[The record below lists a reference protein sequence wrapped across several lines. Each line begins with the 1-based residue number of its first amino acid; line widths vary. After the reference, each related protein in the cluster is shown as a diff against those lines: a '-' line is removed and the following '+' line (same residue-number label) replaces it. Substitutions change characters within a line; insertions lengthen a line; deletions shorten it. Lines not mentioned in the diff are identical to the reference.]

1 MNTSLAVILLIVCI
15 TFSAFFASAE
25 AAFMSLQKLRV
36 KHMVNSGIKNADKV
50 KNIMDRPNRLLS
62 VVLLGNDLVN
72 TAAASLGVIIVQG
85 MITSNNSPIDG
96 ELAVLIET
104 ILMTIILLVI
114 GDVLPKSLSY
124 AHSERLAPL
133 YVRPIQIL
141 SIILYPGVIT
151 LDWFTTKLSKLFGKG
166 NPTLSITEEEIK
178 TAISVGREEGTIAKS
193 EAEMLNKVLNFRDR
207 FVREVMIPRADITW
221 IKRGTTLSDFLQ
233 IYTKYPYSYFPI
245 YEDTPDNILGTLS
258 TRDVFIAQTKWL
270 LDLNHDITD
279 LMKQCYFIPETKR
292 MGELFNEMK
301 SKNQKIA
308 IIIDEWGGLRGL
320 ITLEQMAEEVVG
332 YFGSDLT
339 RYAKLYET
347 IDEHSFLL
355 DGEMLVEQ
363 AIEEIGLTIPQG
375 NYETVAGFV
384 LDLLGRIPE
393 EGQQI
398 KYKNMRITVTKM
410 DKRKIVEVLVSK
422 VV

>member
-1 MNTSLAVILLIVCI
+1 MNITVAVILLIICVI
-15 TFSAFFASAE
+15 FSAFFASAE
-25 AAFMSLQKLRV
+25 AAYMSLQKLRV

-62 VVLLGNDLVN
+62 IVLLGNDLVN
-72 TAAASLGVIIVQG
+72 TAAASLGVIIVQA
-85 MITSNNSPIDG
+85 MIVSSNSTINA

-104 ILMTIILLVI
+104 IIMTIILLVI
-114 GDVLPKSLSY
+114 CDVLPKALSY
-124 AHSERLAPL
+124 AHSERLAPV
-133 YVRPIQIL
+133 YARPIQIL

-151 LDWFTTKLSKLFGKG
+151 LDWFTTKLSKLFGRG

-178 TAISVGREEGTIAKS
+178 TAISVGEGTLAKS
-193 EAEMLNKVLNFRDR
+193 EAEMLNKVLNFRER

-221 IKRGTTLSDFLQ
+221 IKKGTTLSDFLQ

-355 DGEMLVEQ
+355 DGEMMVEQ
-363 AIEEIGLTIPQG
+363 AIEELGLLIPQG
-375 NYETVAGFV
+375 NYETVAGFI